1 MVMPTPLIE
10 DPLATPAYVGSLA
23 LPLRVLWSDVR
34 GPGLG
39 PSDIA
44 YNCDLRQYGPRP
56 NMLKMIEGNP
66 FAAHLGAAD
75 LLPGALKR
83 AWPELHRRIASAHE
97 DGVAL
102 YDSQKVICTAAYELG
117 PHRLGLDLA
126 RASYLGRLIVVNDPE
141 GLATLRSASNGVPS
155 TMALPVL
162 GIAVCLFTG
171 DRRLILTR
179 RSRSVAAASG
189 ARSISASGGVSA
201 SGFGANRPYL
211 HQTAVRELGQEIW
224 STLGERVNIEDVRVR
239 ALFVN
244 TDNLQVGAIAEV
256 VTRLESTEIMAGR
269 GEDAY
274 EVDEREAVRADDN
287 VAGLIARLVSE
298 RADWEPMSLFGVLL
312 CLGSRHSP
320 EQVEELVAGALKAH
334 PYEPQS

>member
-1 MVMPTPLIE
+1 MAMPTPLIE
-10 DPLATPAYVGSLA
+10 DPLATPSYVAGLA

-44 YNCDLRQYGPRP
+44 YNCDLRQYGPRAG
-56 NMLKMIEGNP
+56 MLKMIEDNP
-66 FAAHLGAAD
+66 LAAHLGAAD

-83 AWPELHRRIASAHE
+83 AWPQLHRRIASAHE
-97 DGVAL
+97 DGVTL
-102 YDSQKVICTAAYELG
+102 YDGQKVICTAAYELG
-117 PHRLGLDLA
+117 PHRLALDLA
-126 RASYLGRLIVVNDPE
+126 RASYLGRLIVINDPE
-141 GLATLRSASNGVPS
+141 GLDSLRAASVGVPS

-162 GIAVCLFTG
+162 GIATCLFTG

-179 RSRSVAAASG
+179 RSRAVATASG

-201 SGFGANRPYL
+201 TGFGGNVPYL
-211 HQTAVRELGQEIW
+211 HLTAVKELGQEIW
-224 STLGERVNIEDVRVR
+224 STLGERVSLDDVRVR
-239 ALFVN
+239 AIFVN

-256 VTRLESTEIMAGR
+256 VTRLGSAEIMAGR

-274 EVDEREAVRADDN
+274 EVDEREAVRADEN
-287 VAGLIARLVSE
+287 LPGLIDRLVSE
-298 RADWEPMSLFGVLL
+298 RVDWEPMSLFGALL

-320 EQVEELVAGALKAH
+320 EQVEELVERALVAH